1 MNQQQDGDY
10 PNRNSAHPS
19 GTSLL
24 DGYIGEHEY
33 ARQRGVS
40 VRTVQ
45 KERQLGQAPPFVV
58 LGKRV
63 LYRRSGL
70 EQWLLQ
76 REQTK
81 AHTLGKGPR
90 R

>member
-1 MNQQQDGDY
+1 MNQQHNGDY
-10 PNRNSAHPS
+10 ANGETAQPAGISF
-19 GTSLL
+19 L

-63 LYRRSGL
+63 LYRRAGL

-81 AHTLGKGPR
+81 AHTLGKGSR